1 MTGRGSYCA
10 LFADARARPLLA
22 WCRLERMARTIL
34 VSLLVAVGCAI
45 IVFGL
50 GRLLDS
56 DTLTSVA
63 VWAGAGAGA
72 GYLLTT
78 RSGRNGGDSPR

>member
-1 MTGRGSYCA
+1 
-10 LFADARARPLLA
+10 
-22 WCRLERMARTIL
+22 MARTIL

-78 RSGRNGGDSPR
+78 RSVRNGGDSPR